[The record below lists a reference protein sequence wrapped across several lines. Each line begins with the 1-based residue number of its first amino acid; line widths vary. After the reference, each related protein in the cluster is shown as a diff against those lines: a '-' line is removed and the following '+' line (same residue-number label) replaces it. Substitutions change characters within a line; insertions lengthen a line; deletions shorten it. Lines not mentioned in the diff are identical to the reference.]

1 MRVFDLRNANVAC
14 LCFILLAVF
23 ALGSTTVLVRG
34 ASNPTIWHV
43 MVGGQSSD
51 ASIQAL
57 AFYPGVITVDV
68 NDMVIWTSQSNEQH
82 TVTFLSGTPPP
93 DPLSEAAAAPAGGNY
108 YDGKTLVSSGF
119 IISGQNY
126 NLTFTKA
133 GVFLYICD
141 IHPGMQ
147 GVIIVNSAG
156 TPYPYTQS
164 QYDSMAAKQ
173 LEIDLANGKTTSDNF
188 QPAKTSGANGTTI
201 YHLAAGISPNEEATT
216 TLNPQHNSTASGT
229 ATLKIV
235 GPGLLQVDVT
245 VTGLA
250 PNSIHPEHIHVG
262 SCSLGGPILF
272 PLNDLKAGS
281 DGTAS
286 ATTMVQ
292 GVLGIGE
299 SGWFVNVH
307 TGPTLS
313 GSGAVPVACGDIS
326 YSNPTVVAFLP
337 KNLVIHSGDTVVWTQ
352 YGLNEIHTVSIVPS
366 GQELPAFPSTQALI
380 PAGNGTTFDQT
391 KYFNSGVLYP
401 GQSYVLTF
409 AQPGNYTYV
418 CLVHADINM
427 VGHIQV
433 LPQQTTTSM
442 ATTEQQQPS
451 NLMSTY
457 AIIAGVIIVILVV
470 ALAVA
475 MRKRGRKQTQE

>member
-1 MRVFDLRNANVAC
+1 LRKTNVAC
-14 LCFILLAVF
+14 LGFIVLVAF
-23 ALGSTTVLVRG
+23 ALGNTAIPVRG
-34 ASNPTIWHV
+34 VANPTIWHV

-57 AFYPGVITVDV
+57 AFYPGVISVDV
-68 NDMVIWTSQSNEQH
+68 NDTIVWTSQSNEPH

-93 DPLSEAAAAPAGGNY
+93 DPLSAAAAAPAGGRY
-108 YDGKTLVSSGF
+108 YDGKVLVSSGF
-119 IISGQNY
+119 LLSGQSY
-126 NLTFTKA
+126 NLTFTKP
-133 GVFLYICD
+133 GVFLYNCV

-147 GVIIVNSAG
+147 GVVIVNSAG

-164 QYDSMAAKQ
+164 QYDSVAAQK
-173 LEIDLANGKTTSDNF
+173 LETDLANGKTTSDNF
-188 QPAKTSGANGTTI
+188 QPAKTPGPNGTTI
-201 YHLAAGISPNEEATT
+201 YHLAAGISPNEETTT

-229 ATLKIV
+229 ATLNIV

-250 PNSIHPEHIHVG
+250 PNSVHPEHIHVG

-286 ATTMVQ
+286 ATTTVQ

-313 GSGAVPVACGDIS
+313 GSGAIPVACGDIS

-337 KNLVIHSGDTVVWTQ
+337 KNLVIHTGDTVVWTQ
-352 YGLNEIHTVSIVPS
+352 YGLNEVHTVTIVPS
-366 GQELPAFPSTQALI
+366 GQQIPLYSSTEGLT
-380 PAGNGTTFDQT
+380 PAGNGTTFDPS
-391 KYFNSGVLYP
+391 KYFNSGIMFP

-418 CLVHADINM
+418 CLLHTDINM

-433 LPQQTTTSM
+433 LPQQATMST
-442 ATTEQQQPS
+442 TTEQQLS
-451 NLMSTY
+451 NLMPTY
-457 AIIAGVIIVILVV
+457 AIVAGVIIVIMVV
-470 ALAVA
+470 ALAAV
-475 MRKRGRKQTQE
+475 MRRRGRKQT